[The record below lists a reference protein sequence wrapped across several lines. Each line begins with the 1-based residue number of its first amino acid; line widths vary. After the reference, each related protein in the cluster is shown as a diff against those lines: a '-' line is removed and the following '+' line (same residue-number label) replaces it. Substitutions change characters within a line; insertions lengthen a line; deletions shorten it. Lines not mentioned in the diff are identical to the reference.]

1 MDKVIVGIH
10 LNLIPKMWSVF
21 LVPYNLIN
29 RISTTAA
36 NPITVYRFFSRPSI
50 ASNPSVCKF
59 YMKTI
64 TCYKSFYFFFFDFC
78 PPPPQL

>member
-10 LNLIPKMWSVF
+10 LNLISKCESVI

-29 RISTTAA
+29 RISTTA
-36 NPITVYRFFSRPSI
+36 NPIIDYRFFSRPSI

-64 TCYKSFYFFFFDFC
+64 TFY
-78 PPPPQL
+78 